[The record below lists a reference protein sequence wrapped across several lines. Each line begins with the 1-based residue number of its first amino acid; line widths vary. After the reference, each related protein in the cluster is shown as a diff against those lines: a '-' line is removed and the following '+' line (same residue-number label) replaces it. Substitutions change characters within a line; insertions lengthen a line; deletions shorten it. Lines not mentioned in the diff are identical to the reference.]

1 MSIYNEISNITQIQN
16 EVLKEFIEIGFLDI
30 LGSALVYL
38 RKNSDEAPMLD
49 NFTEE
54 QKKFLEKYLEK
65 RSITDDEVLNNVA
78 NIFDLS
84 QLGNPEI
91 IEPLKKEMNKNSSKE
106 NESIIEELKDRN
118 PLLANV
124 MQENLLVFEDLLLF
138 SGRDLFKLI
147 RRIDQADLAIALKGT
162 NEQFQNEIL
171 TCFSKNAATTI
182 REDMEFMGPISSEKI
197 QQKQKEIL
205 NVAQD
210 LIKKGN
216 IKF

>member
-16 EVLKEFIEIGFLDI
+16 EVLKEFIETGFLDI
-30 LGSALVYL
+30 LGSAFVYL